1 MATQPFRIPETPDYA
16 GFARQNAMLD
26 FSPITNVMDKWDK
39 QAQLDKENKR
49 AEDQLGF
56 QRERLG
62 MDKEKFSDDRKKNLI
77 ESFGNVAMLYD
88 PAKDLDGAQWTGIVN
103 RYDAKMRAHDSSFQ
117 GSTPDY
123 YDRVQGPKL
132 ILGDSKM
139 AAQQL
144 EYQMRKAAE
153 GRAAAQLGINQNQEA
168 RAKARDDAA
177 MTQDVNLPYADRVN
191 VASRYFTPDEQIQG
205 KPGFERYEQYLN
217 TGKVPPR
224 ESNRVTLN
232 EGQTIG
238 NVVPDE
244 KGGSKFVTIRDGT
257 EKPPAEHIAKAAN
270 FAARMVEGE
279 RNVRKVLDGVDPI
292 SGIQFNKG
300 QQFGAADLSTAVT
313 APLPEVVRNMV
324 ISGPHQQYRQAAEQ
338 WIRAFLRKES
348 GAAIGADEFKRDFV
362 VYFPQPGDGP
372 DVIAQKEVARAA
384 AMSGIAG
391 EAGNYFQKLNPE
403 AAKHLTFY
411 KGGRQPNPNAQ
422 PQQTGQPKRV
432 NSVEEAMALPP
443 GTPFITPNGQMKVR

>member
-26 FSPITNVMDKWDK
+26 FSPINNAVSGWQQQQQRDV
-39 QAQLDKENKR
+39 ENKR
-49 AEDQLGF
+49 ADEQLKF
-56 QRERLG
+56 QSERLG
-62 MDKEKFSDDRKKNLI
+62 MDKQRFSDDRKKNLI

-88 PAKDLDGAQWTGIVN
+88 PAKDLDGAQWTGIVKG
-103 RYDAKMRAHDSSFQ
+103 YDAKMRAHDPSFQ

-144 EYQMRKAAE
+144 EFQMRKVAE
-153 GRAAAQLGINQNQEA
+153 GRAGAQLGIAQNQEA
-168 RAKARDDAA
+168 RAKATHDAN
-177 MTQDVNLPYADRVN
+177 MTQDVMLPYADKLN
-191 VASRYFTPDEQIQG
+191 VASRYFTPEEQVRG
-205 KPGFERYEQYLN
+205 NTRYEQYLN
-217 TGKVPPR
+217 SGKVLPP
-224 ESNRVTLN
+224 ESTRVTLN
-232 EGQTIG
+232 EGQTLG
-238 NVVPDE
+238 NVVPDGA
-244 KGGSKFVTIRDGT
+244 GGSKFTSIRDGI

-300 QQFGAADLSTAVT
+300 EKFGAADLSTALTV
-313 APLPEVVRNMV
+313 PLPEVARNIV

-391 EAGNYFQKLNPE
+391 EAGTYFTKLNPE
-403 AAKHLTFY
+403 AAKQLAFY

-422 PQQTGQPKRV
+422 PQQTGQPQRV

-443 GTPFITPNGQMKVR
+443 GTRFITPDGKMKVR